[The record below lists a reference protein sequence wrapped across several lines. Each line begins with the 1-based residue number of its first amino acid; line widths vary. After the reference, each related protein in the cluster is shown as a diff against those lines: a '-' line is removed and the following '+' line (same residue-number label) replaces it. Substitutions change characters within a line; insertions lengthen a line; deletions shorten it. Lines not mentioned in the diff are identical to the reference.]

1 METAAMKLNHTIVN
15 CSNQSKSSSFLV
27 EILGR
32 PAATRFGPFHVVS
45 LDYLQTDKPIEQQHY
60 AFLITESEFDA
71 VLGRITECGVTH
83 WADPAR
89 KRAGEISRND
99 GGRGVYFKRSRWP
112 SPRGH
117 HRDLWRI
124 AECVGPKLDDV
135 N

>member
-1 METAAMKLNHTIVN
+1 METATVQLNHTIVN

-45 LDYLQTDKPIEQQHY
+45 LDNNVSLDYLQTDKPIEQQHY

-71 VLGRITECGVTH
+71 VLGRIIDRGITH
-83 WADPAR
+83 WADPGR

-99 GGRGVYFKRSRWP
+99 GGRGVYFNDP
-112 SPRGH
+112 DGH
-117 HRDLWRI
+117 LLEVI
-124 AECVGPKLDDV
+124 TVTYGG
-135 N
+135 

>member
-1 METAAMKLNHTIVN
+1 METATMQLNHTIVN

-45 LDYLQTDKPIEQQHY
+45 LDNDVSLDYLQTDKPIEQQHY

-71 VLGRITECGVTH
+71 VLGRIIDRGITH
-83 WADPAR
+83 WADPGR

-99 GGRGVYFKRSRWP
+99 GGRGVYFNDP
-112 SPRGH
+112 DGH
-117 HRDLWRI
+117 LLEVI
-124 AECVGPKLDDV
+124 TVTYGG
-135 N
+135 